1 MKSVQIIAMATMAAI
16 VYGVLHDQVTARVCL
31 EYFTVFHPP
40 VFATVNP
47 TLLGLGWGVIATW
60 WVGLPLGVVL
70 ALAARVGSRPSRL
83 AAQDLVRPVVVTLL
97 LVGCLAFLAGCVG
110 WVLASRGAVSVP
122 PFVASRIPPS
132 QYPRFMAAWWAHSTS
147 YLAGALGGIVLAVVT
162 VIRRRRIS
170 HARA

>member
-16 VYGVLHDQVTARVCL
+16 IYGVLHDQVTARVCL

-40 VFATVNP
+40 VFATANP
-47 TLLGLGWGVIATW
+47 TLLALGWGVIATW

-70 ALAARVGSRPSRL
+70 GLVARVGSQPTRL
-83 AAQDLVRPVVVTLL
+83 AAQDLVRPVIVTLL
-97 LVGCLAFLAGCVG
+97 VVGSLAFLAGCVG

-122 PFVASRIPPS
+122 PFVAGRIPSS

-162 VIRRRRIS
+162 VIRRRSIS